1 MTATTHHTIRLVV
14 QRVQGGSS
22 VSAYRLIAYPPPEGK
37 TFWPVDFSS
46 RDQLIECLRAAF
58 PASDSLVLDE
68 DHGGHIIF
76 VREVQLS
83 SAQLSML
90 GLLR

>member
-1 MTATTHHTIRLVV
+1 M
-14 QRVQGGSS
+14 
-22 VSAYRLIAYPPPEGK
+22 
-37 TFWPVDFSS
+37 DFSS
-46 RDQLIECLRAAF
+46 RDQLIECLRAAL

-68 DHGGHIIF
+68 DHDGHIF

-83 SAQLSML
+83 SAQLSIL

>member
-1 MTATTHHTIRLVV
+1 MTATAHHAIRLVV
-14 QRVQGGSS
+14 QRVQRRVFRFGISADRLSS
-22 VSAYRLIAYPPPEGK
+22 SGGK

-46 RDQLIECLRAAF
+46 RDQLIECLRAAL

-68 DHGGHIIF
+68 DHDGHIF

-83 SAQLSML
+83 SAQLSIL